1 VQNAFDYLSAL
12 GYQFKMQICNMKTV
26 AKITV
31 NRWISL
37 GLLLMACVLLFV
49 LSYFP
54 TIIEVYYSVGCYPFL
69 AKSLRYL
76 TGFIPFSIGDI
87 GYVFTVIYL
96 IYNALQLVLKI
107 KQRSINKQL
116 LNRIIFKLLKTGLWC
131 YLIFKLFWGLNYDRL
146 GIAHQLSLAPKKYS
160 KEAVVA
166 ITHQLIDSLNAC
178 RRQFKDSVLP
188 NIGSKIITEKA
199 VKGYAYAAVNW
210 PFLNYTQPSVKQS
223 LYSVVG
229 DYIGFTGYFNPITG
243 EAQVRSDIP
252 NLLVP
257 YITCHEMAHQLGY
270 ASESEANF
278 VGYLTAT
285 ASKDL
290 YFRYSAYLELFSY
303 AQSEEVLLFGKEK
316 DFKAFEATLLYNRT
330 HLDSLVIKDRKAIR
344 AFFQKRQN
352 RLSPA
357 VTSMYDQYLKLNKQA
372 AGIDSYNEV
381 IGWLI
386 AYQQKNGGI

>member
-1 VQNAFDYLSAL
+1 
-12 GYQFKMQICNMKTV
+12 MKTV

-54 TIIEVYYSVGCYPFL
+54 QLIEVYYSAGCYPLL
-69 AKSLRYL
+69 AKTLRFL
-76 TGFIPFSIGDI
+76 TAILPFSIGDI
-87 GYVFTVIYL
+87 GYIILSIYL
-96 IYNALQLVLKI
+96 IYRFLQLLLHI
-107 KQRSINKQL
+107 KKESFSKQL
-116 LNRIIFKLLKTGLWC
+116 FKTIAFKCIKTVLWC

-146 GIAHQLSLAPKKYS
+146 GIAHQLSLTPKLYS
-160 KEAVVA
+160 KEAVVG

-188 NIGSKIITEKA
+188 NISSKIITEKA
-199 VKGYAYAAVNW
+199 VKGYGYAAVNW
-210 PFLNYTQPSVKQS
+210 PFLNYHQPSVKQS
-223 LYSVVG
+223 LYSVLG

-252 NLLVP
+252 NLLIP

-278 VGYLTAT
+278 VGYLTAI

-330 HLDSLVIKDRKAIR
+330 HLDRLVIKDRKAIR

-352 RLSPA
+352 RLSPT

-372 AGIDSYNEV
+372 TGIDSYNEV

-386 AYQQKNGGI
+386 AYQQKNGGL